1 MFLQRL
7 IAGDRFSIPYQ
18 KNSVR
23 VPGLPDIPFHD
34 NIGIALIQ
42 LDHIANASRLLTGN
56 ESLPLP
62 PKGSS
67 TMLFVSELFI
77 IG

>member
-42 LDHIANASRLLTGN
+42 LDHRGWS
-56 ESLPLP
+56 
-62 PKGSS
+62 
-67 TMLFVSELFI
+67 
-77 IG
+77 